1 MVVRLTKIFIAVF
14 TIILLVPLFS
24 TANAATDKQ
33 RIFDDANILSA
44 QEKSSLERFAQK
56 YSDKRKVDFLIITMD
71 GDEDIT
77 KYMGDLYDQKGFGYN
92 KKHGDVALIA
102 LNMHPERRDVQLA
115 GFGEVEYTLPN
126 DRFYTI
132 REKVTPNLTKG
143 NYKVAFEDFIK
154 LSARYMQFK
163 PGIDP
168 ANPVYN
174 PYIQIA
180 IACFIGLGAVAI
192 MASNRRPKITF
203 TAATYFDE
211 RTSKVNRK
219 EDKYLRKTI
228 SKTYS
233 PQKDDNGGSSGGGG
247 FSGGGTTGGGSSF
260 SGSRGKF

>member
-1 MVVRLTKIFIAVF
+1 MRITKFFIALFAVF
-14 TIILLVPLFS
+14 LLVPLFS
-24 TANAATDKQ
+24 TAHAATDKQ
-33 RIFDDANILSA
+33 RIFDDAHTLSDK
-44 QEKSSLERFAQK
+44 EKSSLERFAQK
-56 YSDKRKVDFLIITMD
+56 YSDKRKVDFIIITMD

-77 KYMGDLYDQKGFGYN
+77 KYMGDLYDEKGFGYD

-102 LNMHPERRDVQLA
+102 LNTHPKKRDVQLA
-115 GFGEVEYTLPN
+115 GFGEVEYKLP
-126 DRFYTI
+126 DERFYTI
-132 REKVTPNLTKG
+132 REKITPNLSDG
-143 NYKVAFEDFIK
+143 NYQAAFEDFIK

-163 PGIDP
+163 PGVDP

-174 PYIQIA
+174 PYVQII
-180 IACFIGLGAVAI
+180 IAFLIGLITVGI

-211 RTSKVNRK
+211 RTSKVNRQ
-219 EDKYLRKTI
+219 EDKYLRRTI

-233 PQKDDNGGSSGGGG
+233 PQKKDSGGGGSGGG